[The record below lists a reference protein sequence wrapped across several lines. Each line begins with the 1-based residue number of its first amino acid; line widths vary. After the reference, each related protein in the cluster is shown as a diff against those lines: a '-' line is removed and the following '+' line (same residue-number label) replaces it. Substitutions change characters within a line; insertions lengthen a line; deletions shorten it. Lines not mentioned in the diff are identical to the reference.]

1 MLLVAL
7 GGKSQSKEGFALF
20 TDRDLYTSGESILV
34 KIYAPSDEPAGILHV
49 DLFNHA
55 GNLVSAISLEML
67 NHQANGFI
75 HLQDTLRSGNY
86 LVRTTTR
93 TSQTQTVKEL
103 FISNRFTGITE
114 SQAFQR
120 HTGILPLIETAI
132 STNQLENVGKANK
145 TTLNSQLL
153 VLNSQLSAPNSQFST
168 LNSQLSTLSSPIQ
181 FEGIGKN
188 YKPREK
194 GHAKIRIPAD
204 LLSQIDGNMLVDITP
219 VTTEYIPAT
228 FVSDSDPKYSRVIGN
243 EGIIIS
249 GTVTDLQT
257 EKPYHNAIVYLT
269 IPDSLP
275 LFKYYTTGANG
286 RFHFQLNNIY
296 GKIPVV
302 LQCFDKDKKRVLKIT
317 LTPSDDLKNVV
328 PSGDSRTFSTE
339 FKKSMAKNVE
349 SLNFRKIFG
358 IQELTIQAAPAK
370 KADPYPF
377 YGVPT
382 RVVRPKQFID
392 LLNFA
397 EIARELLPQVK
408 FRTYNRIPTLQLFN
422 FQRNN
427 FFNEQPLVLLN
438 GIPVTDLNVIKDMGT
453 REIDRIDICQ
463 TERFFGNLCFQ
474 GVLAIYSTNCDN
486 SRLMESDD
494 LIKFSLEAIQP
505 DAILANPPEE
515 SSKVPD
521 LRQVLLWKPSLK
533 PENTMELDFQTSDF
547 RGNYRMILRGKNLN
561 GQNFYKEQLFEVK

>member
-1 MLLVAL
+1 MYRELLTILMLLVAL
-7 GGKSQSKEGFALF
+7 GGKSQSKEGFTLF
-20 TDRDLYTSGESILV
+20 TDRDLYTSGESILI
-34 KIYAPSDEPAGILHV
+34 KGYAPSDEPSGILNV
-49 DLFNHA
+49 DLFNRH

-75 HLQDTLRSGNY
+75 HLQDTLSSGNY
-86 LVRTTTR
+86 LLRTTTR
-93 TSQTQTVKEL
+93 TSLTQTVKEL
-103 FISNRFTGITE
+103 FISNRFTGMTE
-114 SQAFQR
+114 SNVVLRQ
-120 HTGILPLIETAI
+120 TGIVPMIEN
-132 STNQLENVGKANK
+132 STPVNQIEGIGKANK
-145 TTLNSQLL
+145 TTLNSQ
-153 VLNSQLSAPNSQFST
+153 FST
-168 LNSQLSTLSSPIQ
+168 LSSQLSTLTSQIQ
-181 FEGIGKN
+181 FDGVGN
-188 YKPREK
+188 TYKPREK
-194 GHAKIRIPAD
+194 GHTKIRIPVDFLA
-204 LLSQIDGNMLVDITP
+204 QIDGNVLVDIAP
-219 VTTEYIPAT
+219 VATEYTASAFFT
-228 FVSDSDPKYSRVIGN
+228 KSNPKYFRETGN

-257 EKPYHNAIVYLT
+257 EKPFNNALVYLT

-275 LFKYYTTGANG
+275 LFKYYTTGENG
-286 RFHFQLNNIY
+286 RFYFQLTNIH

-302 LQCFDKDKKRVLKIT
+302 LQCLDKEKKRLLKIT
-317 LTPSDDLKNVV
+317 LTPSDDLKNAV
-328 PSGDSRTFSTE
+328 PSGDSRTFSPE

-358 IQELTIQAAPAK
+358 SQELDIQVAPAK
-370 KADPYPF
+370 KADTYPF
-377 YGVPT
+377 YGIPT
-382 RVVRPKQFID
+382 RVVRPKQFVD

-438 GIPVTDLNVIKDMGT
+438 GIPVSDLNVIKEMGT

-486 SRLMESDD
+486 SRVMESDD
-494 LIKFSLEAIQP
+494 LIKLNLEAIQP
-505 DAILANPPEE
+505 NATLANPPET

-521 LRQVLLWKPSLK
+521 LRQVLLWNPTLK
-533 PENTMELDFQTSDF
+533 PENTIELDFQTSDI
-547 RGNYRMILRGKNLN
+547 RGNYRLILRGKNLN